1 MLLTLFLADGIG
13 YQPTGLNKASAVR
26 SMDGPCT
33 AVADFISD
41 GINAVA
47 SALKV
52 DTSGGG
58 FLGFLARSGTW
69 LSIWPPVS

>member
-1 MLLTLFLADGIG
+1 M
-13 YQPTGLNKASAVR
+13 R